1 LAATCEK
8 PNQTIAPIANGF
20 GLLNIGIPALRAG
33 AVVIIALGFIG
44 VRLRRQIRPADAKV
58 T

>member
-8 PNQTIAPIANGF
+8 PNQTIGLIANGF
-20 GLLNIGIPALRAG
+20 GFLNIGIPALRAG

-44 VRLRRQIRPADAKV
+44 VRLSKRIRPADAEV

>member
-8 PNQTIAPIANGF
+8 PIQTIGPIANRSGF
-20 GLLNIGIPALRAG
+20 LNIGIPALRAG

-44 VRLRRQIRPADAKV
+44 ARLRKRIRPADAKV